1 MRAFLD
7 ISPQFARIPLAVV
20 YMKAGVTY
28 AKSQV
33 LYFNQINRFR
43 KKRFIPNE
51 HSLNVIYN
59 E

>member
-1 MRAFLD
+1 MY
-7 ISPQFARIPLAVV
+7 V
-20 YMKAGVTY
+20 KAGVTY

-33 LYFNQINRFR
+33 LDFNQINRFGKTR
-43 KKRFIPNE
+43 IIPNE